1 MANKSLQET
10 DFSDWGDF
18 VESDYEVD
26 VECEAEPLEGYI
38 EGRYYPIRIGEILY
52 GRYRVEHKLGQ
63 GGYSTV
69 WMAYDLQA
77 IRDVALKII
86 QPGDAGEREYRIQ
99 IDIIRTIRD
108 TSHLVTCLD
117 SFYLQSP
124 RGPHQVLVF
133 PLHGPTLSYR
143 VPRMLMAL
151 RASAAALQLLQ
162 GLRSIHDSGIV
173 HRGKHTSRISPLVA
187 LANLRLTDLSITNTL
202 QGMRSLGNASPATKY
217 RYLGRPQKVLLSA
230 SLRGVGAAPAWKEGE
245 LVAPMKVDEALLEPE
260 FYLCDFGLA
269 FQASTSVSPAMQGPA
284 YYQAP
289 ERFHGAYPSYS
300 TDMWSYMCIF
310 AELCLGF
317 TVFHRLGSGGIAEV
331 VHMLG
336 PLPEAWKGT
345 YTGYGDWDSS
355 WYDPR
360 AIPNPVFSLET
371 RVLELVQGGPRGK
384 QLALSILQRG
394 FSYSPEYRLSA
405 AQLLEDASFREF
417 IAMFSV

>member
-1 MANKSLQET
+1 MANTSLQQT

-26 VECEAEPLEGYI
+26 VECEAEPLEGYM

-77 IRDVALKII
+77 KRDVALKII

-99 IDIIRTIRD
+99 IDIIRTVRD
-108 TSHLVTCLD
+108 TSRLVTCLA
-117 SFYLQSP
+117 SFYLKSP
-124 RGPHQVLVF
+124 RGPHWVLVF
-133 PLHGPTLSYR
+133 SLHGPTLSYR
-143 VPRMLMAL
+143 VPRMSMAL
-151 RASAAALQLLQ
+151 RASAALQLLQ
-162 GLRSIHDSGIV
+162 GLRSLHASGMV
-173 HRGKHTSRISPLVA
+173 HRGKHTSRISLLVT

-202 QGMRSLGNASPATKY
+202 QGMRSLGHASPATKY

-230 SLRGVGAAPAWKEGE
+230 SLRGAGAAPTWKEGE
-245 LVAPMKVDEALLEPE
+245 LVAPMKVDEALLEAE

-269 FQASTSVSPAMQGPA
+269 FQAGTSVSQAVQGPA

-317 TVFHRLGSGGIAEV
+317 TVFRRLGSSGIAEV

-355 WYDPR
+355 WYDPK
-360 AIPNPVFSLET
+360 AKPDPVFSLET

-384 QLALSILQRG
+384 QLALSILRCG

-417 IAMFSV
+417 IAMFNV